1 METYQYLMFVSITFV
16 SCYVA
21 VLAFRF
27 IIKLFEFNRKIT
39 VPAPPKTK
47 EVYDITIDFIDG
59 TTEDLHWADHIFF
72 GDDFLRCRVGRAFFT
87 YKIQLIKQVKYISR
101 EVEISV
107 YCR

>member
-59 TTEDLHWADHIFF
+59 TTVDLYGADRIFF
-72 GDDFLRCRVGRAFFT
+72 GDDFLRCSSGNVFYS
-87 YKIQLIKQVKYISR
+87 YKIQLVKKVKYISR